1 MRLQVTTGRIVGA
14 VLITGLT
21 ACGGSS
27 SGTSPTSPS
36 GGGGGGGGSTGPA
49 CRTYYTNENVTTKTS
64 GTNIVFNAIQSS
76 TFDTSTKKATTQ
88 VKFANGS
95 VCGTGVA
102 TYNSV
107 ADFVDE
113 VRVIPP
119 VFLVVGTTSA
129 GGGSCGGGGAAA
141 GSLTYHYD
149 SSRRLTGWTA
159 VPGDTTTF
167 TAWDSSGR
175 PTTGSTGSGS
185 TISLVY
191 DDGARTS
198 TATSNPGNTVSTLTF
213 DANGNM
219 IKQVLLTGGATVTTT
234 FDITSTA
241 TVCK

>member
-1 MRLQVTTGRIVGA
+1 MIGVMLVAA
-14 VLITGLT
+14 VAG
-21 ACGGSS
+21 CGGSGGS
-27 SGTSPTSPS
+27 SPTSPS
-36 GGGGGGGGSTGPA
+36 GGGGGGGGGGSTGPA
-49 CRTYYTNENVTTKTS
+49 CRTYYTNENVTTRTS
-64 GTNIVFNAIQSS
+64 GTNIVFNAIQSAN
-76 TFDTSTKKATTQ
+76 FDTSTKKATTQ

-129 GGGSCGGGGAAA
+129 GGGACGGGGAAA

-175 PTTGSTGSGS
+175 PTTGTTGSGA